1 MVAQEDNQKTRQQGG
16 TNSEAELIGRII
28 QSEQKLS
35 EYFTTIITKSV
46 TEQIERRNMARLRL
60 FGVVSVILVSVLIP
74 AITLWIRGT
83 IISQTETAIQDQFSV
98 AVEQL
103 EVRFTDQS
111 KQLQLQFESFL
122 DKERSYLTFAN
133 YALYL
138 SGRFHVPEKELE
150 TVLELLGDI
159 VKYPSL
165 TSRPD
170 FPFLVDLLVHT
181 AVKHGYAGTLNRLE
195 DSLPQILAAS
205 SRTMPRLVRYYGESI
220 VGDRFTSERK
230 LQTAV
235 EKFQRYL
242 DLSQSG
248 PDFEQLLPLQFMV
261 ERKLS
266 GKGSA
271 ERLEAI
277 QLYVLD
283 LTPAQQAAFIAE
295 TVRYSNPD
303 FRDVPTTARNRRIAT
318 AAGVMVVDE
327 SQFYATMLKDDA
339 VQAALTQVVHQEAN
353 IENMEVAT
361 ALTAFRRVFV
371 REISSGEDPKLQR
384 VVRKL
389 VTTEINP
396 WLDNPLIIEALRIQ
410 NRKTQAYSPEQIREL
425 ERRWQDEFV
434 SNQYKLIAELMDQ
447 PGSRYL
453 RRVKLNGLGMYHE
466 IQLMDAVGL
475 LAGASDP
482 NNDYWQGE
490 EPKWLETFRVGKD
503 AMHIGKLKFDE
514 SALAWEIQISLP
526 VVDPD
531 TGTPIGAVTIGL
543 DPSALVDTAV

>member
-1 MVAQEDNQKTRQQGG
+1 VVAQEDNQKTRQQGG

>member
-1 MVAQEDNQKTRQQGG
+1 VVAQEDNQKTRQEGG
-16 TNSEAELIGRII
+16 TNSEAELIGRVI

-83 IISQTETAIQDQFSV
+83 IINQTETAIQDQFSV

-303 FRDVPTTARNRRIAT
+303 FRDVPTTARNRRIAA

-327 SQFYATMLKDDA
+327 SQFYATVLKDDA

-371 REISSGEDPKLQR
+371 RGISSGEDPKLQR

-396 WLDNPLIIEALRIQ
+396 WLDNQLIIEALRIQ

-447 PGSRYL
+447 PCSRYL

-490 EPKWLETFRVGKD
+490 EPKWLETYRVGKD

>member
-16 TNSEAELIGRII
+16 TNSEAELIGRNI